1 MAGRGALGLGFAP
14 ALLGLAACALAP
26 VRISVAE
33 AERLCM
39 VQALDARAPRTEVG
53 LGIGSHGYRGGF
65 VRVDLSSDQILGR
78 DPSQVFNECVR
89 RRSGQ
94 QPTRPLY
101 QQPGWRV
108 N

>member
-1 MAGRGALGLGFAP
+1 MAGRGALGLSLAP
-14 ALLGLAACALAP
+14 ALLGLAACAPAP
-26 VRISVAE
+26 VQIPVE
-33 AERLCM
+33 QAERVCM

-65 VRVDLSSDQILGR
+65 VRVDMSADQILGR
-78 DPSQVFNECVR
+78 DPSQIFNQCVL

-94 QPTRPLY
+94 MPTRPLY
-101 QQPGWRV
+101 EQPGWGA